1 MKETEFRME
10 ELPTELNII
19 TLNCWGLLH
28 LSAHRA
34 ERLTAIGRE
43 LAAAEPPPHIVALQ
57 ECWTQEDYRSV
68 RRETR
73 FILPFGKFYHSGAFG
88 GGLAILSRWPIE
100 ESTMFRYPLSG
111 RPTAFFRGDW
121 FVGKGVACAK
131 IRYGPGGKDVVEVF
145 NTHTHAIYEHEPKQ
159 TDSYV
164 VHRLA
169 QSWEIAK
176 LVRGAAERGHL
187 AVALGDFNDVPLS
200 LSYRMF
206 TAHAPIKDVWRVVN
220 PDSSLGSASHELER
234 ARRRPVPTAAF
245 NIAENGV
252 TSNSAYNTWRW
263 PKSEQRALRTGK
275 RPMLIPPDTPDPRGK
290 RIDYIFFSP
299 QVSSAR
305 NPESIGLGETAAA
318 RASRDPAGEG
328 YTSRGWV
335 VKDVRVGMLAR
346 HSELGC
352 SLSDHF
358 SVEATLLLHTSTA
371 NTPNNSPPSRHSSIP
386 PSPNS
391 PTNNNNKRLSGKP
404 ESHPS
409 TADHYAHDHA
419 ASLLALEHGTYLQ
432 SPTGSETRIGARD
445 ARASFD
451 EQLRSFFAESVDSSP
466 SANPNNHPSNPNYPQ
481 PRRPVPFDGLPCN
494 TYDEVL
500 SLIHAYARRER
511 RQRRWRSLHF
521 LFWLVVVVACY
532 VAVWFVPS
540 NLRALSFVF
549 LVLSSLGFLAG
560 AIDGLLALLFFG
572 SEMRALKE
580 FEWEVMN
587 AKATAS
593 GEQRLGLAL
602 PHQAD
607 VDDAGGVVGDE
618 KGW

>member
-1 MKETEFRME
+1 ME

-28 LSAHRA
+28 LSALRA

-43 LAAAEPPPHIVALQ
+43 IAAADPPPHIVALQ

-73 FILPFGKFYHSGAFG
+73 FVLPFGKFYHSGAFG
-88 GGLAILSRWPIE
+88 GGLAILSRWPVE
-100 ESTMFRYPLSG
+100 ESTMFRYPLGG

-131 IRYGPGGKDVVEVF
+131 IRYGSGPKDVVEVF
-145 NTHTHAIYEHEPKQ
+145 NTHTHAIYEHGSEEA
-159 TDSYV
+159 DSYL

-187 AVALGDFNDVPLS
+187 AVALGDFNDVPQS
-200 LSYRMF
+200 LAYRMF
-206 TAHAPIKDVWRVVN
+206 AAHAPVKDTWRVVN

-252 TSNSAYNTWRW
+252 TSNSVYNTWRW
-263 PKSEQRALRTGK
+263 SKSQQRALRTGK
-275 RPMLIPPDTPDPRGK
+275 ASPHIPPDTPDPRGK

-299 QVSSAR
+299 QVSSV
-305 NPESIGLGETAAA
+305 PEPVPG
-318 RASRDPAGEG
+318 GEG
-328 YTSRGWV
+328 STSRGWV

-346 HSELGC
+346 HPELGC

-358 SVEATLLLHTSTA
+358 SVEATLLLHTSHTSA
-371 NTPNNSPPSRHSSIP
+371 DDNSPPSRRSSIP
-386 PSPNS
+386 PSPHS
-391 PTNNNNKRLSGKP
+391 PVGGPQQQRRLSSKP

-409 TADHYAHDHA
+409 TLDHHYAHDHA

-432 SPTGSETRIGARD
+432 SPTGSETRVGARD

-451 EQLRSFFAESVDSSP
+451 EQLRSFFAESVDASSSP
-466 SANPNNHPSNPNYPQ
+466 SPAPGSNSHSTPPSPRS
-481 PRRPVPFDGLPCN
+481 PRRPPVPYDGLPCT
-494 TYDEVL
+494 TYDDVL
-500 SLIHAYARRER
+500 ALIHGYAARER
-511 RQRRWRSLHF
+511 HQRRWRATHAVA
-521 LFWLVVVVACY
+521 WALVALACY
-532 VAVWFVPS
+532 VAVWFVP
-540 NLRALSFVF
+540 LAGVAF
-549 LVLSSLGFLAG
+549 LLLLLSSLGLVAG
-560 AIDGLLALLFFG
+560 ALDGLLALLFFG
-572 SEMRALKE
+572 AEVRALKE

-593 GEQRLGLAL
+593 GAQRFGLA
-602 PHQAD
+602 PPPP
-607 VDDAGGVVGDE
+607 DDGPGGGGGVGGPGDE
-618 KGW
+618 KAW